1 MIVGVLRTDLRLGG
15 TRSLK
20 DKRRIIQSLL
30 DRVHRQFR
38 MAAAEVD
45 YQESWRRS
53 ALGFAC
59 VSSEAEHATRM
70 LSRVVGLI
78 ERETEVDL
86 VDYAIEIL

>member
-1 MIVGVLRTDLRLGG
+1 
-15 TRSLK
+15 
-20 DKRRIIQSLL
+20 
-30 DRVHRQFR
+30 

-70 LSRVVGLI
+70 LARVVRLI

-86 VDYAIEIL
+86 VDYAIEML